1 MKAPSVREGSK
12 ENGTQVTGNRIYKGC
27 LVRQRILAARLLSKG
42 RSQTLQALL
51 QEMVENL
58 FTGLWL
64 ANPRLRLGADPQK
77 FPGVDHAQRRGQTFY
92 YIPIPWGVKL
102 SMNLSSPCV
111 AFFSETGLQVKLCG
125 GKF

>member
-27 LVRQRILAARLLSKG
+27 LVRQRILAARLLSNG
-42 RSQTLQALL
+42 RSQTLHVLL

-64 ANPRLRLGADPQK
+64 ANPRLRLGTDPQK
-77 FPGVDHAQRRGQTFY
+77 FPRCRSRSGDGDRHSTISLF
-92 YIPIPWGVKL
+92 L
-102 SMNLSSPCV
+102 
-111 AFFSETGLQVKLCG
+111 G
-125 GKF
+125 G

>member
-1 MKAPSVREGSK
+1 MKAPSVREGTK
-12 ENGTQVTGNRIYKGC
+12 ENGTQVTER
-27 LVRQRILAARLLSKG
+27 

-77 FPGVDHAQRRGQTFY
+77 FPRCRSRSGDGDRPSKIHSNRY
-92 YIPIPWGVKL
+92 
-102 SMNLSSPCV
+102 
-111 AFFSETGLQVKLCG
+111 KLCPA
-125 GKF
+125 